1 MKNRNCSIFDEFLG
15 YFYYFRVLISA
26 FFAYRRTYRNY
37 LQICRH
43 IFRKRYP
50 VKATFRNG
58 DQAILSS
65 HSQVS
70 SIALLQSRNN
80 IQLDIPND
88 IITLNPVSF
97 EIHDKAEVRL
107 YGAISNGDVVNI
119 FFQNSIY
126 RSLPVMGKPVID
138 VGCNIAD
145 SAIYF
150 AMQGAEKVIGLEPY
164 PKNYNTAI
172 RNIEINNLS
181 NKIVVFLAGC
191 TSKSRTVLVDPEICS
206 GYDTRLE
213 QNSKGGI
220 EVPFMTLEQILCE
233 NNLSDLK
240 SILKM
245 DCEGCEYD
253 AILSSPKRILQKFSH
268 IQIEYHYGYKNLKD
282 KLEASGFDVLVSKP
296 MIDLS
301 YNPRRVIGYIYAVI
315 GDCYRNRKN
324 F

>member
-1 MKNRNCSIFDEFLG
+1 MKYKNYSIFDEFVG
-15 YFYYFRVLISA
+15 YFYYFKVLISA

-50 VKATFRNG
+50 VRAVFKSG
-58 DQAILSS
+58 HHVILSS
-65 HSQVS
+65 HSHVS

-80 IQLDIPND
+80 IQIDIPND
-88 IITLNPVSF
+88 MITLNSVSF
-97 EIHDKAEVRL
+97 GIDHKAEVRL

-119 FFQNSIY
+119 FFQNSVY

-138 VGCNIAD
+138 IGCNIAD
-145 SAIYF
+145 SAVYF

-164 PKNYNTAI
+164 PKNYSTAI
-172 RNIEINNLS
+172 RNIEINDLS
-181 NKIVVFLAGC
+181 NKIFVLLAGC
-191 TSKSRTVLVDPEICS
+191 ASKSRCVLVDPEICS
-206 GYDTRLE
+206 GYDTHLE
-213 QNSKGGI
+213 QDSKGRI
-220 EVPFMTLEQILCE
+220 EVPLMTLEQILCE
-233 NNLSDLK
+233 NNLLDLK

-253 AILSSPKRILQKFSH
+253 AILSSPERILQKFSH

-301 YNPRRVIGYIYAVI
+301 YNPRRVIGYIYAK
-315 GDCYRNRKN
+315 RNLKAAVN
-324 F
+324 EFL